1 MPSKSAIKKQRQR
14 ERQRQQH
21 LQQKRHQSQHL
32 ENRHRKQ
39 GGKKRK
45 KELTSEQLPSSS
57 AISLASSSFA
67 EGDSDATTESP
78 LLDESVALVNSG
90 SICVSEAFLSSTLV
104 KRLRAD
110 ARSLY
115 DFGAFTAAGLKHEEG
130 FPGGGGTE
138 IGQARR
144 NSRDESAAFSDFRDV
159 RVCSSCGLFD
169 DAEAASEHARI
180 LRGADTAAGERKKK
194 MPKIPTDGKSNP
206 VGPKFDEEAR
216 EELFARMAD
225 LREQLQRV
233 LGRPLSP
240 FMELQYLRYPG
251 GGRGFYGRHVDQQ
264 VDEAAKD
271 RKIDKTEEEE
281 EVEVEGLRLASKRKK
296 MTTTKNK
303 KKKKHGK
310 NRSVSMLIYLNNNA
324 WDVKRDG
331 GALRAYLP
339 PAVAS
344 NSQLSSNNY
353 QSPAPKL
360 LGTARDDP
368 SESKVRVV
376 EIAPRGGTVVLF
388 DSRTLEHEA
397 TPTLRTRWALV
408 GWFMDGE

>member
-21 LQQKRHQSQHL
+21 LQQKRHQ
-32 ENRHRKQ
+32 KQ
-39 GGKKRK
+39 DIHEGGRKRK
-45 KELTSEQLPSSS
+45 KEVTSQQRASSS
-57 AISLASSSFA
+57 AISLASSSYA

-78 LLDESVALVNSG
+78 LMDESVALVSSG
-90 SICVSEAFLSSTLV
+90 SICVSEAFLGTTLV
-104 KRLRAD
+104 NRLRDD
-110 ARSLY
+110 ARALY
-115 DFGAFTAAGLKHEEG
+115 DFGAFTAAGLKHEEA
-130 FPGGGGTE
+130 FSGGRAG
-138 IGQARR
+138 IGRARR
-144 NSRDESAAFSDFRDV
+144 NSRDESAAISDFRDV

-169 DAEAASEHARI
+169 DAKAASEHARI
-180 LRGADTAAGERKKK
+180 LRGADTAANERKKK
-194 MPKIPTDGKSNP
+194 MPKIPTDGISSL
-206 VGPKFDEEAR
+206 VDPKFDEEAR

-233 LGRPLSP
+233 LGRRLSP

-264 VDEAAKD
+264 VDEAAKE
-271 RKIDKTEEEE
+271 RKIDKTDEEE
-281 EVEVEGLRLASKRKK
+281 EVEVEGVPRASKGKK

-303 KKKKHGK
+303 KKRKHGK
-310 NRSVSMLIYLNNNA
+310 NRSVSILIYLNNNA

-339 PAVAS
+339 PAVV
-344 NSQLSSNNY
+344 SSNNY
-353 QSPAPKL
+353 QPPALGL
-360 LGTARDDP
+360 LGTARDGP

-376 EIAPRGGTVVLF
+376 EIAPKGGTVVLF

-397 TPTLRTRWALV
+397 MPTLRTRWALV
-408 GWFMDGE
+408 GWFMDGGE